1 MTRYVFIVQ
10 KLKSLNLMN
19 IVMYTVEE
27 IITIFI
33 VLRRENGK
41 IAT

>member
-27 IITIFI
+27 IIRIFI

>member
-1 MTRYVFIVQ
+1 MTRHVFIVQ

-27 IITIFI
+27 IIRIFI